1 MALKLLDDNG
11 LLYVWQKI
19 KTLIGNIP
27 SPNDGTLTIQKEGAS
42 IGTFTANQ
50 SGNSTVNITESDPVF
65 AASPAHGIES
75 NDITAW
81 NNKYDKP
88 ANGIPPTDLSSDVQE
103 TLSNTS
109 QITGVDN
116 TITSGTSSTNVPTS
130 AAVETRIAD
139 AIASAQVGAATF
151 KGTANTGTDIS
162 GLTTYK
168 AGWYWLVATAGTYV
182 GQVCEVGDHIYCVA
196 DFSSSYKDSDFSVVQ
211 ANVTSITN
219 AEIDTIC
226 V

>member
-42 IGTFTANQ
+42 VGTFTANQ
-50 SGNSTVNITESDPVF
+50 SGNSTVNIVESDPVF
-65 AASPAHGIES
+65 AASPAH
-75 NDITAW
+75 DITAQNITAW
-81 NNKYDKP
+81 
-88 ANGIPPTDLSSDVQE
+88 
-103 TLSNTS
+103 S
-109 QITGVDN
+109 QVNGVDN
-116 TITSGTSSTNVPTS
+116 SIVEGSSSTNVPTS
-130 AAVETRIAD
+130 AAVEARITN
-139 AIASAQVGAATF
+139 AISAAQVGAATF
-151 KGTANTGTDIS
+151 KGTVNASTDIS

-168 AGWYWLVATAGTYV
+168 AGWYWLVATAGTYA
-182 GQVCEVGDHIYCVA
+182 GQPCEVGDHIYCVA

>member
-27 SPNDGTLTIQKEGAS
+27 SPNDGTLTIQKEGA
-42 IGTFTANQ
+42 IVGTFTANQ
-50 SGNSTVNITESDPVF
+50 SGNSTVNIVESDPIF
-65 AASPAHGIES
+65 AASPAHGITAQ
-75 NDITAW
+75 NVTAW
-81 NNKYDKP
+81 
-88 ANGIPPTDLSSDVQE
+88 
-103 TLSNTS
+103 S
-109 QITGVDN
+109 QVTGVDS

-139 AIASAQVGAATF
+139 AIASAQVGAETF
-151 KGTANTGTDIS
+151 KGTVNTGTDIS
-162 GLTTYK
+162 RLTTYK
-168 AGWYWLVATAGTYV
+168 AGWYWLVATAGTYA

-196 DFSSSYKDSDFSVVQ
+196 NFSSSYKDSDFSVVQ